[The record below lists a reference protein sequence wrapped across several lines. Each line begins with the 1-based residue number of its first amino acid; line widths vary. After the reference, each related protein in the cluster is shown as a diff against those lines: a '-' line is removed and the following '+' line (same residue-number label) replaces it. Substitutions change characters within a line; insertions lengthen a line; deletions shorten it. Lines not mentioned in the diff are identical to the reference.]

1 MNPSPLPSTFSASSS
16 RSSISLWTSHPIAL
30 SRRARLR
37 PACSASAQFGVNGLS
52 GPCGLTTLASA
63 WLVLNATSNLLAS
76 SSCAACSASSCMF
89 LLPSEYPSPPRPP
102 RALLS
107 ARDIGVGPRV
117 GPTST
122 LLLVG
127 HLRRFLRRSASVQ
140 LPTQLVALTFC
151 LFASPALLGHPFVQR
166 GLRHLAAGPLGAE
179 LLLSLSTCKA
189 GLCPIRGFLDR
200 PGVLW
205 SLLRSF

>member
-1 MNPSPLPSTFSASSS
+1 M
-16 RSSISLWTSHPIAL
+16 AL
-30 SRRARLR
+30 SRRTRSR
-37 PACSASAQFGVNGLS
+37 PACSASAQFGENGLS
-52 GPCGLTTLASA
+52 SPCGLTILASG

-89 LLPSEYPSPPRPP
+89 LLPSEYPSPPGPP
-102 RALLS
+102 CSSLW

-140 LPTQLVALTFC
+140 LPTQ
-151 LFASPALLGHPFVQR
+151 
-166 GLRHLAAGPLGAE
+166 
-179 LLLSLSTCKA
+179 
-189 GLCPIRGFLDR
+189 
-200 PGVLW
+200 
-205 SLLRSF
+205 

>member
-1 MNPSPLPSTFSASSS
+1 MFLSTSHLIASSRRT
-16 RSSISLWTSHPIAL
+16 RS
-30 SRRARLR
+30 R

-63 WLVLNATSNLLAS
+63 WLVLNATSTLLAS
-76 SSCAACSASSCMF
+76 SSCAACSASSCIF
-89 LLPSEYPSPPRPP
+89 LLPSEYPSPPGPP
-102 RALLS
+102 CSSLW
-107 ARDIGVGPRV
+107 ARDVGVGL
-117 GPTST
+117 TST

-205 SLLRSF
+205 

>member
-1 MNPSPLPSTFSASSS
+1 MFLSTSHLIASSRRT
-16 RSSISLWTSHPIAL
+16 RS
-30 SRRARLR
+30 R

-107 ARDIGVGPRV
+107 A
-117 GPTST
+117 PTST

-166 GLRHLAAGPLGAE
+166 GLRHLATGPLGAE